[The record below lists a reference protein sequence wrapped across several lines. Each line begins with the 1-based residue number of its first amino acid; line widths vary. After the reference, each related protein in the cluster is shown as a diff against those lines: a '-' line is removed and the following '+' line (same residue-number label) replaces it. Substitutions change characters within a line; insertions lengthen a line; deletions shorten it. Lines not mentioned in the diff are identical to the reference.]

1 MSKSQ
6 RDKGKRGELDVA
18 AIYRALGG
26 PYKNAH
32 RHLETR
38 AIDAGYDLDGCGSD
52 VPEVKNRARP
62 VPVTKLFDI
71 RVPIGGGYR
80 VLWNKAHRVWVV
92 TLDADRYLELLQ
104 TEMEAGE

>member
-18 AIYRALGG
+18 KLYQGLGG
-26 PYKNAH
+26 PYASAR

-38 AIDAGYDLDGCGSD
+38 AIDAGYDLDGCGDD

-62 VPVTKLFDI
+62 VPVTTLFKI
-71 RVPIGGGYR
+71 RVPVGGGHR
-80 VLWNKAHRVWVV
+80 VLWNKVNRAWVV
-92 TLDADRYLELLQ
+92 TLDADRYLDLLKI
-104 TEMEAGE
+104 EMGLNE